1 MTTTYAA
8 VQMIANGKPY
18 VFSVDATDGSANTAM
33 VNVVSNRGLG
43 DTFSGG
49 ATINSV
55 GPVLLNS
62 SGATG
67 ASSSI
72 LGAVIVDPQNNV
84 VAQIPWVDCEKT
96 AVPVNMPCSIPVG
109 LNYKMSILT
118 AN

>member
-1 MTTTYAA
+1 MTTTYTA
-8 VQMIANGKPY
+8 VQFVANGQPY
-18 VFSVDATDGSANTAM
+18 IFGGDATDGAEFTM
-33 VNVVSNRGLG
+33 VNLVSSRGLG

-49 ATINSV
+49 ATITSL
-55 GPVLLNS
+55 GPVVLNS

-67 ASSSI
+67 ASTSI

-84 VAQIPWVDCEKT
+84 VAQIPWVDPEKT
-96 AVPVNMPCSIPVG
+96 PIEVQQPCMVPVG

>member
-8 VQMIANGKPY
+8 VQMVANGQSY
-18 VFSVDATDGSANTAM
+18 VFSVDATDGTEATM
-33 VNVVSNRGLG
+33 VNLVSNRGLG

-49 ATINSV
+49 ATITAI
-55 GPVLLNS
+55 GPVTLNS
-62 SGATG
+62 SGAAG

-84 VAQIPWVDCEKT
+84 VAQIPWVDPET
-96 AVPVNMPCSIPVG
+96 APIKSQEMCRIPVG
-109 LNYKMSILT
+109 LNYKMTILT